1 MSESRVAV
9 PDADSKTR
17 GVAADTRVSER
28 PRAQH
33 AGLTSRDA
41 WALDHITHCP
51 TCGAWEVVTEAELRR
66 RADPQWCAEPWC
78 NHVTPERV
86 CR

>member
-1 MSESRVAV
+1 MSEPRLARPVV
-9 PDADSKTR
+9 DAKTWPIS
-17 GVAADTRVSER
+17 GCGVSER
-28 PRAQH
+28 PDTRQSS
-33 AGLTSRDA
+33 LSSRDA

-78 NHVTPERV
+78 DHVTPERV